1 MPYSNTGITTNF
13 IATDFTSNKPS
24 FSAEG
29 TYAKNLK
36 FANKTKSL
44 QLGNKNHGYL
54 EFEVSYSGSVDYV
67 SINFEDPNKGYISVS
82 LDLNSLYK
90 ISTNEIKLEN
100 ILLNNET
107 SGTKKF
113 YVIVNGDQTNKTSV
127 LNINIAVGKYNTP
140 PSSASVTLNYN
151 CTTQIYNYETGLHV
165 YSPYD
170 AIAST
175 SKLKTKLYSLTPIEN
190 WSVNTKIWSAAYFEN
205 PALPYYYGYGTK
217 VYKVGGEYDRSF
229 GTQKQTTIRKKLFGK
244 ARRTDETIGP
254 KSFFYSNDQTSDA
267 CTVSFMSDVGK
278 LTQILE
284 TSTLSQPQQ
293 YRYYM
298 GYNATN
304 KTMSNDSVF
313 TSYSFLTKS
322 ANPIVGSTHALS
334 KTLEGVVHGY
344 DSEWEFNDWAAAG
357 TIFGIGMFIPF
368 TAAAGKSQILG
379 KIASQF
385 IFDYLVGPFIR
396 KVLLIELTK
405 SLIAGLNMI
414 AGGLFAAFF
423 LYSIIKLIFTTRTIV
438 FKEPCKLFLHHF
450 TNKPYIEI
458 STTGN
463 DTILYRD
470 LQLSTINNGYYCDG
484 VYYYQQVGGKIIS
497 KELSFTNAIVD
508 DDPLTFEL
516 QYSIKADD
524 PILITNFNKLTVL
537 SYTSGKPLP
546 YCGNGTI
553 YYNDTTLTQTVNNT
567 CCDLEVGQSTTLT
580 VESGTEFSCISQSDA
595 NAKATKKLNSLVTYA
610 QNAGKYCTPVSE
622 YQIGL
627 LNSYF
632 THELKVESNPTNVT
646 VFYDNRNNAGAT
658 IGKKL
663 YYDDFGCQKVLN
675 GYYSISGSTTYRT
688 FYHTTNGEIDGIYF
702 MQNSNSTTTTTG
714 QSIIGT
720 NTDYSSNWYITG
732 TDKNTIDT
740 YTNYIELNKGFNPNS
755 LYTNTSL
762 KKGFI
767 KTPTTLDDF
776 QLYTGFT
783 TTSYSEAATA
793 WYRPLIDWIELDSFY
808 YHKAETISINL
819 SEFCGYQTS
828 SATRGFYIIGKS
840 GGNDTALHNPVSM
853 VVKAYTTGNVLT
865 GTFNVISSA
874 SETKTFIPFG
884 NQVNFNEPITSLV
897 LDSITS
903 ENPKNKITYTIGTG
917 TTCTVTQTCNL
928 TLAFTSTNPTSG
940 NNGTATVTV
949 TNGTAPYTYAW
960 STAQIPEVSRTQ
972 AVSSPTNT
980 ITGLSA
986 NTVYTVTVTDANN
999 CTKTGTVTTGQ
1010 NTFVFNA
1017 DYMVLTYQFTNGRD
1031 LDTRSRIA
1039 LPNIGQTTLSSYVG
1053 WARSNQWPT
1062 SGTPIIRWGGD
1073 NQGIGFESV
1082 LINLVKFKETYPS
1095 ETEIVVDLRAF
1106 WYGIVGTN
1114 PVNVAATLYKG
1125 GTMTGPSN
1133 YIFTNTTFTSKYD
1146 ISSVSRVVTSRNGN
1160 DSGERVA
1167 TLTYNLTTNTGTFNN
1182 SDTTTP
1188 SI

>member
-1 MPYSNTGITTNF
+1 MPYSNTVTTNF
-13 IATDFTSNKPS
+13 TATDFTSNKPS
-24 FSAEG
+24 FSETG

-54 EFEVSYSGSVDYV
+54 EFEVSYSGSVDYI
-67 SINFEDPNKGYISVS
+67 SINFEDPNKAYISVS

-100 ILLNNET
+100 IILNDKT

-113 YVIVNGDQTNKTSV
+113 YVIVNGDQTNKGSV
-127 LNINIAVGKYNTP
+127 LNINIAVGKFNTP
-140 PSSASVTLNYN
+140 PSSASVTLAYN
-151 CTTQIYNYETGLHV
+151 CTTQIYSYETGLHV

-190 WSVNTKIWSAAYFEN
+190 WSVNTKVWSGSYFEN

-217 VYKVGGEYDRSF
+217 VYKVGGEFDRAY
-229 GTQKQTTIRKKLFGK
+229 GTQKQTTVRKKLFGK
-244 ARRTDETIGP
+244 AKTTKETIGP
-254 KSFFYSNDQTSDA
+254 KSFFYPNDQTSDA
-267 CTVSFMSDVGK
+267 CTIPFMDEVGK
-278 LTQILE
+278 ISQILE
-284 TSTLSQPQQ
+284 TSSLSQPQQ

-298 GYNATN
+298 GYDATN

-322 ANPIVGSTHALS
+322 ANPIVGSTHAMS
-334 KTLEGVVHGY
+334 KMLEGVVHGY
-344 DSEWEFNDWAAAG
+344 ESEWEFNEWAAASTIFGLGMLIPYGAAAG
-357 TIFGIGMFIPF
+357 TYQ
-368 TAAAGKSQILG
+368 TLSQVAG
-379 KIASQF
+379 QF
-385 IFDYLVGPFIR
+385 VFDYLVGPFVR

-405 SLIAGLNMI
+405 SLIASINLV
-414 AGGLFAAFF
+414 AGGIFAAFL
-423 LYSIIKLIFTTRTIV
+423 LYSILKLIFTTRTIV
-438 FKEPCKLFLHHF
+438 FREPCKLFLHHF

-458 STTGN
+458 STSGN

-470 LQLSTINNGYYCDG
+470 LQLTTINNGYYCDG
-484 VYYYQQVGGKIIS
+484 VYYYQQVGGKITS
-497 KELSFTNAIVD
+497 KELSFTNAVVEE
-508 DDPLTFEL
+508 DPLTFEF
-516 QYSIKADD
+516 QYSIKVDD
-524 PILITNFNKLTVL
+524 PTLVTHFNKLTVL
-537 SYTSGKPLP
+537 PYTSGKPIP
-546 YCGNGTI
+546 YCGTGTI
-553 YYNDTTLTQTVNNT
+553 YYNDTTLTQTINNS
-567 CCDLEVGQSTTLT
+567 CCDLEIGQSTTLT
-580 VESGTEFSCISQSDA
+580 VQSGTEFSCISQNDA
-595 NAKATKKLNSLVTYA
+595 NAKATKKLNSLVAYA
-610 QNAGKYCTPVSE
+610 QNTGKYCTPLSE
-622 YQIGL
+622 YQIGVL
-627 LNSYF
+627 DSYF
-632 THELKVESNPTNVT
+632 THELKVETNPTRVS
-646 VFYDNRNNAGAT
+646 VFYDSRTSGAI

-675 GYYSISGSTTYRT
+675 GYYAVSGSTPYRT
-688 FYHTTNGEIDGIYF
+688 FYHTTNGTIDGIYV
-702 MQNSNSTTTTTG
+702 MSNSNSTTTTTNEP
-714 QSIIGT
+714 IVTT
-720 NTDYSSNWYITG
+720 NTDYSSNWYMSG
-732 TDKNTIDT
+732 TDKNSILTF
-740 YTNYIELNKGFNPNS
+740 TNSIEAQKGFDPNS

-767 KTPTTLDDF
+767 KTPTTFDDF

-783 TTSYSEAATA
+783 TTSYSEAATG
-793 WYRPLIDWIELDSFY
+793 WYRPLIDWIDNDAFY
-808 YHKAETISINL
+808 YHKTETISINL

-840 GGNDTALHNPVSM
+840 GGNDSALHNPVSM

-865 GTFNVISSA
+865 GTFNVTSSA

-884 NQVNFNEPITSLV
+884 SQVNFNEPITSLV

-917 TTCTVTQTCNL
+917 STCTVTQTCNL

-949 TNGTAPYTYAW
+949 ANGTAPYTYVW
-960 STAQIPEVSRTQ
+960 STTQTPEVSRTQ

-1010 NTFVFNA
+1010 NTFTFDA
-1017 DYMVLTYQFTNGRD
+1017 DYIVLTYQFTNGRD
-1031 LDTRSRIA
+1031 LDTKSRVA
-1039 LPNIGQTTLSSYVG
+1039 LPNIGQTTTQSYVG
-1053 WARSNQWPT
+1053 FGRSSQWPT

-1073 NQGIGFESV
+1073 NQGTGYESV
-1082 LINLVKFKETYPS
+1082 LVNLVKFRQDYPNETS
-1095 ETEIVVDLRAF
+1095 VVIDLRAY
-1106 WYGIVGTN
+1106 WYGTVGTN

-1125 GTMTGPSN
+1125 GTITGPSN
-1133 YIFTNTTFTSKYD
+1133 FVFTNTTFTSKYN
-1146 ISSVSRVVTSRNGN
+1146 ITSVSKVITSTNRN
-1160 DSGERVA
+1160 DSAERVA